1 MKSHRCSLISLRLN
15 GSTNDPLCSENSANR
30 ESEGVLRS
38 ALVPKTL
45 EST

>member
-15 GSTNDPLCSENSANR
+15 GSTNDPPCSESSANR
-30 ESEGVLRS
+30 ESEGGLRS